1 MGADQL
7 PVPLLTGAMLLSL
20 SDNVLNLCYL
30 HAVSV
35 QNFQNISYKSSLIQG
50 ICTDFCS
57 CLPESRS
64 LL

>member
-1 MGADQL
+1 MGADLL

-20 SDNVLNLCYL
+20 PDNVLNLCYL

-35 QNFQNISYKSSLIQG
+35 QNFQDISSKNSLIQG

-57 CLPESRS
+57 CLPESRR